1 MSSSAGNLPLH
12 IVVGFTAFF
21 LLFSLFFP
29 KFFLHSHPVHEKL
42 VNLLTWHQQN
52 TSKKKNLQYMQFPK
66 ISLIWSYVE
75 AGFSSI
81 LQHVKMVVELAS
93 FWLKK
98 NIFLL
103 SFKISSSSQ
112 KEKYSTFLSDFLR
125 WNVDSYTILLYIMSF
140 YTIHSFLWHLSF
152 HLADTYFWTT

>member
-1 MSSSAGNLPLH
+1 MYPIKVIDVQFSWQPATAYRCWFYCFFS
-12 IVVGFTAFF
+12 AFF
-21 LLFSLFFP
+21 SFFP

-98 NIFLL
+98 NFFLL

-125 WNVDSYTILLYIMSF
+125 WNVDSYTILLLCHFI
-140 YTIHSFLWHLSF
+140 LSI
-152 HLADTYFWTT
+152 LSYDISLST